1 VVSHARRWGARVAD
15 IALTIAAV
23 IGTVCIVLVIAA
35 ALFDVRVILF
45 STGSMSPT
53 IPTGSAAIVHGIPA
67 SDIAVGDVVTV
78 ERPGALPLTH
88 RVTSV
93 STAPDLSA
101 DARVITMRG
110 DANDAD
116 DPFPYPVEH
125 VRRVVF
131 AVPGAA
137 SVIAGMGNPWVL
149 GSVTVAA
156 TALVVAVFWPRRRRA
171 EASVSASP
179 PADDDSGSHPR
190 RRTTR
195 SRRTDAVAAVA
206 FVAAGLLALPLGASP
221 ARAASTT
228 VAQGDV
234 IRLVSMES
242 PHMRALRPG
251 TSAVW
256 QVGISTTAATPGQI
270 TVRHSARGAA
280 LGLRYRVEVCARQW
294 TPTGCPPAHTQRDGR
309 AQGETL
315 RSDATLPLDGIERD
329 LLRMPHDV
337 ERWLRI
343 EVSMPDDADT
353 LVGEVAL
360 TVRAIGIG
368 DDVSIGDDGQLPV
381 TGGAPSWL
389 MAVFGAALLTAG
401 LTMLARGRRP

>member
-1 VVSHARRWGARVAD
+1 MAD
-15 IALTIAAV
+15 VALTIAAV

-35 ALFDVRVILF
+35 AVFDVRVILF

-53 IPTGSAAIVHGIPA
+53 IPTGSAAIVRGIPA

-93 STAPDLSA
+93 STAADLSA
-101 DARVITMRG
+101 DARIITMRG

-125 VRRVVF
+125 VRRVVI

-137 SVIAGMGNPWVL
+137 SVIAAMGNPWVL
-149 GSVTVAA
+149 GGVTVAA
-156 TALVVAVFWPRRRRA
+156 TALVVAVFWPRRRPT
-171 EASVSASP
+171 EPVPSTSP
-179 PADDDSGSHPR
+179 PSEGSGSSGEAHGS
-190 RRTTR
+190 RRT
-195 SRRTDAVAAVA
+195 RRTDAVAAVA
-206 FVAAGLLALPLGASP
+206 LLAAGLVALPVGASP

-256 QVGISTTAATPGQI
+256 QVGVSASAATPGVI

-294 TPTGCPPAHTQRDGR
+294 TPTGCPGTQARPDDMTR
-309 AQGETL
+309 GEMVQ
-315 RSDATLPLDGIERD
+315 SDAVLPLDGVERD

-343 EVSMPDDADT
+343 EVSMPSDADA
-353 LVGEVAL
+353 LIGDVAL

-368 DDVSIGDDGQLPV
+368 DDISIGDDGQLPV
-381 TGGAPSWL
+381 TGGAPSWV
-389 MAVFGAALLTAG
+389 MAALGAG
-401 LTMLARGRRP
+401 LLATGLTVLVRGRRP